1 MLGNKNALVILWT
14 GNDMPDYLVEKIAET
29 MTTSGI
35 TVPELMKIIYKDQE
49 GLAQCLVRE
58 ANGVST
64 VKFDVADNDLAKAIE
79 QAVIYIGKRFE
90 VSLASAKGNLIPF
103 AIELQSA
110 LSKARSNIGFNILN
124 MSSDTDDK
132 ALIKAVELLS
142 TIPAVI
148 PASLAKKYHIT
159 KGVCDVIKQIHN
171 QFT

>member
-110 LSKARSNIGFNILN
+110 LSKARSNVGFNFLN
-124 MSSDTDDK
+124 MVADTDDK

-159 KGVCDVIKQIHN
+159 KSVCDVIKQIHN